1 MFFITYPFKNLVF
14 EGGGV
19 KGIGFVG
26 VLKVLEEKHILEN
39 IKRFGGTSAGAI
51 TALILGLGYTISE
64 LEDILSV
71 LDLNK
76 FKDDTIGPV
85 GDVFRLFHAY
95 GWCKGEHFESWIED
109 IVAEK
114 TGDRTSTFKD
124 IHERMESHNFREVY
138 FQGTN
143 VSTHL
148 VETFSFEKS
157 PNMSIAKAVRISM
170 SIPFFFEAVK
180 WESNIYVDG
189 GVLDNYPIR
198 LFDWGRY
205 VKQEEHYSIP
215 TYYVDTNNALLE
227 NEPHDT
233 RVYNK
238 ETLGIRLE
246 SKEDINAY
254 MHNIPPKRHEI
265 KDLSDFTWHLIRS
278 IMSSQRNIYLN
289 ENDSARTIYIDSLGV
304 SAVDFDI
311 SCETKV
317 KLIESGEKSTQ
328 DFFKRYDNSNKERPN
343 RPL

>member
-1 MFFITYPFKNLVF
+1 MVYPFKNLIF

-26 VLKVLEEKHILEN
+26 ALQVLEEKHILEN

-64 LEDILSV
+64 LKDILSI
-71 LDLNK
+71 LDLRE
-76 FKDDTIGPV
+76 FKDDTIGSIRDIV
-85 GDVFRLFHAY
+85 RLSNGY
-95 GWCKGEHFESWIED
+95 GWYKGEHFESWIEE
-109 IVAEK
+109 IIAEK

-124 IHERMESHNFREVY
+124 VHNRMESDQFREIY

-148 VETFSFEKS
+148 VETFSFEKT
-157 PNMSIAKAVRISM
+157 PNMPIAKAVRISM

-180 WESNIYVDG
+180 WSGNIYVDG

-198 LFDWGRY
+198 LFDWERY

-215 TYYVDTNNALLE
+215 EYYVDTNNALLG
-227 NEPHDT
+227 NGPHDS
-233 RVYNK
+233 RVYNQ

-246 SKEDINAY
+246 SKEDIDAY
-254 MHNIPPKRHEI
+254 KFNTSPKQHEI
-265 KDLSDFTWHLIRS
+265 KEFSDFAIHLIRT
-278 IMSSQRNIYLN
+278 IMSSQRNMHLN

-311 SCETKV
+311 SRETKG
-317 KLIESGEKSTQ
+317 KLIESGKKCTD
-328 DFFKRYDNSNKERPN
+328 DFFKRYDNPN
-343 RPL
+343 NGRSR

>member
-1 MFFITYPFKNLVF
+1 MIYPYKNLVF

-26 VLKVLEEKHILEN
+26 ALQVLQGKHILEN
-39 IKRFGGTSAGAI
+39 IKRYGGTSAGAI

-71 LDLNK
+71 LDLRK
-76 FKDDTIGPV
+76 FKDDTIGPIRDLV
-85 GDVFRLFHAY
+85 RLSNGY
-95 GWCKGEHFESWIED
+95 GWYKGEHFESWIEE
-109 IVAEK
+109 IIAEK
-114 TGDRTSTFKD
+114 TGDRNSTFKD
-124 IHERMESHNFREVY
+124 IHERMESDHFREIY

-157 PNMSIAKAVRISM
+157 PDMSIAKAVRISM

-180 WESNIYVDG
+180 WNGNIYVDG

-198 LFDWGRY
+198 LFDWERY

-215 TYYVDTNNALLE
+215 EYYIDTNSVLLE
-227 NEPHDT
+227 NGSHDT

-246 SKEDINAY
+246 SKEDIKAY
-254 MHNIPPKRHEI
+254 RYNTSPKRHEI
-265 KDLSDFTWHLIRS
+265 TDFSDFTLHLV
-278 IMSSQRNIYLN
+278 
-289 ENDSARTIYIDSLGV
+289 RTI
-304 SAVDFDI
+304 
-311 SCETKV
+311 
-317 KLIESGEKSTQ
+317 
-328 DFFKRYDNSNKERPN
+328 
-343 RPL
+343 